1 MRNYLAAAAIVGFTL
16 SSGLAI
22 AAPVNG
28 TGNVTPDVIF
38 GDGNANGSFTGVNN
52 NGIEIALRGKLRFN
66 LGGFPE
72 NTFNYDNDKTY
83 TFDSALGGNSA
94 NRSMFNFEYSVNTDA
109 NASAS
114 TNLVL
119 GDLTYLL
126 EFDID
131 PTAGTNFLGF
141 DPITG
146 VNALTD
152 NATGNN
158 GTANGDGADD
168 SGTYA
173 DRLLTDNV
181 AQNSQNLGF
190 GFALDPDLPG
200 IYTFNFSALDGNQV
214 LATTSIDIIVTAQAV
229 PEPGMLSLF
238 GSSLLLMGFLGRRAR
253 RKQIS

>member
-1 MRNYLAAAAIVGFTL
+1 MRNYIAAAAIVGFTL
-16 SSGLAI
+16 SSGMAI

-38 GDGNANGSFTGVNN
+38 GSGNANGSWTGVNN
-52 NGIEIALRGKLRFN
+52 NGIEVALRGKLRFD
-66 LGGFPE
+66 LGGSPQNE
-72 NTFNYDNDKTY
+72 FNYDGDRTY
-83 TFDSALGGNSA
+83 IFDAALGGNPA
-94 NRSMFNFEYSVNTDA
+94 NRSMFNFEYSVNTDT
-109 NASAS
+109 NADVNNAP
-114 TNLVL
+114 TLFL

-126 EFDID
+126 EFDTD
-131 PTAGTNFLGF
+131 PSAGTSFTGF

-146 VNALTD
+146 ALALTD

-158 GTANGDGADD
+158 QTDNGDGADD
-168 SGTYA
+168 RPGYA
-173 DRLLTDNV
+173 ARLLTDNV

-190 GFALDPDLPG
+190 GFSLDPDLPG
-200 IYTFNFSALDGNQV
+200 TYTFNLSVLDGSQV
-214 LATTSIDIIVTAQAV
+214 LATTSIDIVVKV